1 MMASMLLQTSAAGG
15 WFDRYVSLSQ
25 GARDALGGAVLLGV
39 ILLVGWVIAFAV
51 SWVVKHVLRWLRFN
65 DGLRG
70 LVGHPVLGAHEPAA
84 LAAWAVYWLLL
95 FATLVVAF
103 DALGL
108 DVGSS
113 LAARLRDVLPRVLA
127 ATILLA
133 GGALVAMLMGAFTR
147 RFFDG
152 AGLSGGRLRG
162 QGVTAVLTF
171 FAVLL
176 AIEQLGFAVQ
186 FVMAI
191 GLVIAAAA
199 GLALALAFGL
209 GCRELARDF
218 LIEYLRTL
226 DDDRVP
232 RA

>member
-1 MMASMLLQTSAAGG
+1 MVASVLLQTVQVGRG
-15 WFDRYVSLSQ
+15 WDRFVTL
-25 GARDALGGAVLLGV
+25 GTAARDALVGAALLGA
-39 ILLVGWVIAFAV
+39 ILLAGWLIAIAV
-51 SWVVKHVLRWLRFN
+51 SWIVKHMLRLLRFN
-65 DGLRG
+65 DGMRG

-84 LAAWAVYWLLL
+84 LAAWAVYWVLL

-108 DVGSS
+108 DVGLS

-133 GGALVAMLMGAFTR
+133 GGTLVAMLMGAFTR

-191 GLVIAAAA
+191 
-199 GLALALAFGL
+199 
-209 GCRELARDF
+209 
-218 LIEYLRTL
+218 
-226 DDDRVP
+226 
-232 RA
+232 

>member
-1 MMASMLLQTSAAGG
+1 MVASVLLQTVQVGRG
-15 WFDRYVSLSQ
+15 WDRFLTL
-25 GARDALGGAVLLGV
+25 GTAARDALVGAALLSA
-39 ILLVGWVIAFAV
+39 ILLAGWLIAIAV
-51 SWVVKHVLRWLRFN
+51 SWIVKHMLRLLRFN
-65 DGLRG
+65 DGMRG

-84 LAAWAVYWLLL
+84 LAAWAVYWVLL

-108 DVGSS
+108 DVGLS

-133 GGALVAMLMGAFTR
+133 GGTLVAMLMGAFTR

-191 GLVIAAAA
+191 GVIIAS
-199 GLALALAFGL
+199 GVSIALALAFGL
-209 GCRELARDF
+209 GCRDLARDF

-226 DDDRVP
+226 DDDRAP

>member
-25 GARDALGGAVLLGV
+25 GARDALGGTLVLGA
-39 ILLVGWVIAFAV
+39 ILLVGWAVAFAV

-191 GLVIAAAA
+191 GVVIAAAA

-226 DDDRVP
+226 DDDRGP